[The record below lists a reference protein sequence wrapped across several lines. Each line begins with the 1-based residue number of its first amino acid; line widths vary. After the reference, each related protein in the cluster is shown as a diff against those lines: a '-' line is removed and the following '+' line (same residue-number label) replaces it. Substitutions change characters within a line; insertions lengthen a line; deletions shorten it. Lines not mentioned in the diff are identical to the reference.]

1 MTMKKNKYVLTNAQI
16 ACQNALD
23 SYDKCTVIKSIR
35 SGKTLTML
43 DYSAKNNYLN
53 ILWITP
59 YLTNITGLQEE
70 IQKWNFKL
78 KVISTTYNSLKHY
91 SNKIYDIIVV
101 DECHKI
107 TEDSLEYL
115 QTIKSKKLICMT
127 GTYPTKQDKKDI
139 LENKLGCQIVFRY
152 TINDAVADG
161 NVAPYTINIVQKE
174 LDKNNNVLIE
184 TKNHK
189 FYTSEQKSY
198 DYLISKIS
206 REYSGKRKTMLT
218 FNMMRLLN
226 TLPST
231 VDYIKLYI
239 KNSKDKRVLIFVATQ
254 EMAEKCSKYC
264 YYGGKSDKYYKMFH
278 DGTINHLVLVEKA
291 TIGVTYQNLDGC
303 LLTTINSSNS
313 SVLQKIFRTILFRP
327 NYTADIQI
335 LVNKNTKQIE
345 WIKKA
350 LEN

>member
-1 MTMKKNKYVLTNAQI
+1 MKKNKYNLTTAQI
-16 ACQNALD
+16 ACQSALD
-23 SYDKCTVIKSIR
+23 GCDRCTVIKSIR

-53 ILWITP
+53 ILWVTP
-59 YLTNITGLQEE
+59 FLTNIDSLKEE
-70 IQKWNFKL
+70 IQKWGFKL
-78 KVISTTYNSLKHY
+78 KVTATTYNSLKNY
-91 SNKIYDIIVV
+91 FKKNYDIVIV

-115 QTIKSKKLICMT
+115 QTISCKKLVCMT
-127 GTYPTKQDKKDI
+127 GTYPTKTNKKEI
-139 LENKLGCQIVFRY
+139 LEDKLKCQIVFKY
-152 TINDAVADG
+152 SIQDAISDG
-161 NVAPYTINIVQKE
+161 NVAPYNITIIE
-174 LDKNNNVLIE
+174 KNLNKANDIYVN
-184 TKNHK
+184 TRNHK

-198 DYLISKIS
+198 DYIIRKIVN
-206 REYSGKRKTMLT
+206 ENNAYKRSLLT

-231 VDYIKLYI
+231 IEHVKSYIKHS
-239 KNSKDKRVLIFVATQ
+239 KNQRILIFVATQ
-254 EMAEKCSKYC
+254 EMAEKCSEYC
-264 YYGGKSDKYYKMFH
+264 YYGGKNDKYYKLFH
-278 DGTINHLVLVEKA
+278 EGKINHLVLVEKA
-291 TIGVTYQNLDGC
+291 TIGVTYEDLDGC

-335 LVNKNTKQIE
+335 LINKNTKQVE